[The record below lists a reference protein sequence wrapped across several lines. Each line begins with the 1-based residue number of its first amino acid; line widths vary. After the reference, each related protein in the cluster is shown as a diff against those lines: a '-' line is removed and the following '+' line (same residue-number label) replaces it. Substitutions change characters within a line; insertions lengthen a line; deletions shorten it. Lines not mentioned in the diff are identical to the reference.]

1 MCCFV
6 NFTTLDPK
14 MMIQNSAH
22 YYVYGANGLAALC
35 VRRNGVDSLYYVHPD
50 RLQSYNISTI
60 NLPL

>member
-1 MCCFV
+1 MLTV
-6 NFTTLDPK
+6 G
-14 MMIQNSAH
+14 IQSCSYQYDH
-22 YYVYGANGLAALC
+22 YIYGANGLAAIC

>member
-1 MCCFV
+1 
-6 NFTTLDPK
+6 